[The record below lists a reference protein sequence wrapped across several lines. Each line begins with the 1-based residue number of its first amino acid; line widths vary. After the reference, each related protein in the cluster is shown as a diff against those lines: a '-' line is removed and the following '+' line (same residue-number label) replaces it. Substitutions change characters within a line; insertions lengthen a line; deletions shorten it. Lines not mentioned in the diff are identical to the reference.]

1 MNILTKSL
9 GNEVYMLITEVTED
23 SSGWLVQRLKRTKEK
38 WGTRMSNAYAAKEMK
53 LSEILK
59 DVQVENELYR
69 FAEDMGADIFGIQD
83 FLINKMYDY
92 AAIGETKITIS
103 LMNMAYPLWEFLRK
117 WLKDEGFEIIEHKDY
132 GGDLKNIV
140 TRVSIR
146 WANAKKEKQKTNTAS
161 SCGTSGIATV
171 CNDVAYTIGSP
182 LLVSGVTAVS
192 AFECDGKVTT
202 TDCSLSAK
210 VAGAMA

>member
-1 MNILTKSL
+1 MT
-9 GNEVYMLITEVTED
+9 
-23 SSGWLVQRLKRTKEK
+23 
-38 WGTRMSNAYAAKEMK
+38 NAYAAKEMK

-92 AAIGETKITIS
+92 AEIGETKITIS

-132 GGDLKNIV
+132 GGDLKNIA
-140 TRVSIR
+140 TRVSIS
-146 WANAKKEKQKTNTAS
+146 WANAKKEKPKTS
-161 SCGTSGIATV
+161 PSYGTSGMTSV
-171 CNDVAYTIGSP
+171 NNNDVAYTIGSP
-182 LLVSGVTAVS
+182 LLVGSSVTAVT
-192 AFECDGKVTT
+192 ALECNDKTRA

>member
-1 MNILTKSL
+1 MN
-9 GNEVYMLITEVTED
+9 
-23 SSGWLVQRLKRTKEK
+23 
-38 WGTRMSNAYAAKEMK
+38 NAYAAKDMK

-132 GGDLKNIV
+132 GGDLKNII
-140 TRVSIR
+140 TRVSIS
-146 WANAKKEKQKTNTAS
+146 WANAKKEKSKTNTS
-161 SCGTSGIATV
+161 PSYGTSGITSV
-171 CNDVAYTIGSP
+171 CNNDVAYTIGSP
-182 LLVSGVTAVS
+182 LLGSSVTAVS
-192 AFECDGKVTT
+192 ASECDGKITR

-210 VAGAMA
+210 VAVAMV